1 MSREMLNLR
10 AAAEHAHV
18 DENELRHVAQ
28 RGEITAEKR
37 GDSWFFDHKALDEWA
52 QRNLLAGSKKEISG
66 QHLHM
71 MQARRKDERDSWRVS
86 RLFRPDAVN
95 LALKSKTKGG
105 TIRDMT
111 DLAIATGLVYDD
123 EGLFKELVAREEA
136 APTAIGMGC
145 AFLHPRYHDPYFFE
159 DTFVAYA
166 KSARPIYFGAPDG
179 EATRHFF
186 LVCSTDHEQH
196 LMILARL
203 AVLAHG
209 TSLLERLDGAADAEE
224 AISILSDCEEE
235 LFRS

>member
-1 MSREMLNLR
+1 MSRTLLNLR

-18 DENELRHVAQ
+18 DENELKHVAQ
-28 RGEITAEKR
+28 RGEIAAEKR
-37 GDSWFFDHKALDEWA
+37 GDSWFIDHRDLDEWA
-52 QRNLLAGSKKEISG
+52 QRNLLAGSEKDVLG
-66 QHLHM
+66 QHRHM
-71 MQARRKDERDSWRVS
+71 MEAKRKDERDSWRVS
-86 RLFRPDAVN
+86 RLFRPDAIDVC
-95 LALKSKTKGG
+95 LKSKTKGG

-111 DLAIATGLVYDD
+111 DLAIRSGLVYDD

-166 KSARPIYFGAPDG
+166 RSRRPIFFGAPDG
-179 EATRHFF
+179 GGTRHFF
-186 LVCSTDHEQH
+186 LVCSTNHEQH

-209 TSLLERLDGAADAEE
+209 TDLLEKLDAAEDADAVL
-224 AISILSDCEEE
+224 AVITGCEDEF
-235 LFRS
+235 LAG

>member
-1 MSREMLNLR
+1 MSREMLNLK
-10 AAAEHAHV
+10 AAAMHAHV

-28 RGEITAEKR
+28 RGEIAAETH
-37 GDSWFFDHKALDEWA
+37 GDMLFFDHRDLDEWA
-52 QRNLLAGSKKEISG
+52 QRNLLAGSHKTISG
-66 QHLHM
+66 QHRHM
-71 MQARRKDERDSWRVS
+71 MDTGRKEDRESWRVS
-86 RLFRPDAVN
+86 SLFREDAIDV
-95 LALKSKTKGG
+95 ALKAKTKGG
-105 TIRDMT
+105 AIRDMT

-123 EGLFKELVAREEA
+123 EGFYKELVAREEA

-166 KSARPIYFGAPDG
+166 RSARPIFFGAPDG

-186 LVCSTDHEQH
+186 LVCSTDHERH

-209 TSLLERLDGAADAEE
+209 TALLERLDEASDPAE
-224 AISILSDCEEE
+224 AIAALRECEEE
-235 LFRS
+235 LFS